1 VVGIISPAER
11 AVRPVHMSSEVAISV
26 IISTRNRAHYLP
38 EVLRT
43 LAAQDCDAP
52 FEVIVIDNASTD
64 NTAAVLNEWCRTNSR
79 FRTARE
85 PRPGLSRGKNAGVRM
100 ARAPLLLFTDDD
112 MRVDPHWA
120 ESYYDLFARRKD
132 ALMLAGGTIVPIPHD
147 LGRWPDWLDEPAL
160 ADAGL
165 LHHREERVLR
175 ESEYVFGG
183 NMAVPRCLFD
193 RFGLWE
199 ETVGLQGDERVTL
212 QDSRCFED
220 TEFQDRIRK
229 AGGSVWFCPPA
240 VVHHRVARHTITP
253 RRISSTAFARGR
265 NDIWIQE
272 LPIWHEV
279 RLVPRRS
286 ALTCL
291 LALGGNLFRWALC
304 VILFRLSERKSF
316 LQRARGAAFASGRWL
331 DSLRAGRTSMR
342 LFLGAGRVAFPAR
355 SLLLRLTPDVP

>member
-1 VVGIISPAER
+1 
-11 AVRPVHMSSEVAISV
+11 M
-26 IISTRNRAHYLP
+26 
-38 EVLRT
+38 
-43 LAAQDCDAP
+43 
-52 FEVIVIDNASTD
+52 
-64 NTAAVLNEWCRTNSR
+64 
-79 FRTARE
+79 
-85 PRPGLSRGKNAGVRM
+85 
-100 ARAPLLLFTDDD
+100 
-112 MRVDPHWA
+112 
-120 ESYYDLFARRKD
+120 
-132 ALMLAGGTIVPIPHD
+132 
-147 LGRWPDWLDEPAL
+147 
-160 ADAGL
+160 
-165 LHHREERVLR
+165 
-175 ESEYVFGG
+175 
-183 NMAVPRCLFD
+183 
-193 RFGLWE
+193 
-199 ETVGLQGDERVTL
+199 
-212 QDSRCFED
+212 
-220 TEFQDRIRK
+220 
-229 AGGSVWFCPPA
+229 WFCPPA